1 MITIFTFIA
10 VLQVLAGY
18 VCAKGIYFVTK
29 ITWLS
34 VAIVLLSITAPLSFG
49 AIRNSLK
56 CYWLTDLICNIG
68 YIYLGFILYFSI
80 FCASAFIVYKFNSE
94 IDLQKILAGGLIA
107 VLLILLVGYINALNP
122 RLKKIKI
129 PYNHN
134 LKICFVSDIHVGS
147 INTMTTLEK
156 VSTLIERANPDVVIL
171 GGDIIDMR
179 GLRNYGDEFVIA
191 MQKITSKYKT
201 YAVIGNHEIYTGAQD
216 CINLMK
222 KAGINMLLDSCVAF
236 DNLNIVGRLD
246 ETVYR
251 RKSLH
256 EIIPNGTENIVVVD
270 HSPASIDES
279 IKNKVFLH
287 LSGHTHGGQIFPL
300 NFLTSFLYKPTAV
313 LNKDGST
320 YFYIST
326 GAGFW
331 GPPYRIGNIPE
342 VVLIELEKNK

>member
-1 MITIFTFIA
+1 MVTVFSIIA

-18 VCAKGIYFVTK
+18 VCAKGIYCITK
-29 ITWLS
+29 MTWLS
-34 VAIVLLSITAPLSFG
+34 VAVVLLSITAPLSFG
-49 AIRNSLK
+49 VIRNSLK
-56 CYWLTDLICNIG
+56 CYWLIDLICNIG

-80 FCASAFIVYKFNSE
+80 FCVFAFIIYKLNSG
-94 IDLQKILAGGLIA
+94 IDLQRVLSGGLIV
-107 VLLILLVGYINALNP
+107 VLLILLAGYINALNP

-147 INTMTTLEK
+147 INTITTLEK
-156 VSTLIERANPDVVIL
+156 VSALIEQANPDVIIL

-179 GLRNYGDEFVIA
+179 GLRNYCDEFVNI
-191 MQKITSKYKT
+191 MQKITSKYRT

-222 KAGINMLLDSCVAF
+222 KAGISMLLDSCVAF
-236 DNLNIVGRLD
+236 GNLNIIGRLD

-251 RKSLH
+251 RKSLQ
-256 EIIPNGTENIVVVD
+256 EIMPAGLENTLVVD
-270 HSPASIDES
+270 HSPGSIDES
-279 IKNKVFLH
+279 VKNKVFLH

-313 LNKDGST
+313 LDKDCDT

-331 GPPYRIGNIPE
+331 GPPYRIGNVPE
-342 VVLIELEKNK
+342 VVLIELGK